1 MNIFGAFTFG
11 SLIKTFIPG
20 FVWLIALVLLETALE
35 ELAGNKEPALWSYVS
50 NKEQAAVVLAIF
62 GAVLLGLLSNIL
74 VFMGI
79 NDKLVRF
86 PVQASNAELCALYDS
101 LAQRVR
107 DRYWSALEGIDQG
120 LRSAFNKNIDPE
132 LVLLHGI
139 GVEKI
144 AYVREQYWYHLEF
157 QLNLLLSI
165 GAVAVA
171 AVVWILLKQP
181 ISAWGFFLALSCGL
195 FALLAMRGLVLAARK
210 NYARHLAKIATIMAA
225 ALYRSPPE
233 EPAV

>member
-20 FVWLIALVLLETALE
+20 FVLLMAVVLLEAGLEQLAGSEPVLWTYARTQAQAALVLAI
-35 ELAGNKEPALWSYVS
+35 PA
-50 NKEQAAVVLAIF
+50 AI
-62 GAVLLGLLSNIL
+62 LLGLLSNIV
-74 VFMGI
+74 VFMGV
-79 NDKLVRF
+79 NDKLVRL
-86 PVQASNAELCALYDS
+86 PVRAANRELCALYDA

-107 DRYWSALEGIDQG
+107 DRYWNALEGADPA
-120 LRSAFNKNIDPE
+120 LRTAFNAHIDPE

-139 GVEKI
+139 GVDKI

-157 QLNLLLSI
+157 QLNLLVSI
-165 GAVAVA
+165 GAVALALVI
-171 AVVWILLKQP
+171 WILLSQP
-181 ISAWGFFLALSCGL
+181 VSPWRIFLAASC
-195 FALLAMRGLVLAARK
+195 AVPAALAMRGLVVAARK

-225 ALYRSPPE
+225 ALYRPPPE